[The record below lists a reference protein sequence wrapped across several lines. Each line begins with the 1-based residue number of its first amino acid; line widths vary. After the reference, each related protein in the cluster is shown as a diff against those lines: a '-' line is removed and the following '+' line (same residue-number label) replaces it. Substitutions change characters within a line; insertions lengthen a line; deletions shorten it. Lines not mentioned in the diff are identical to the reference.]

1 MLWLI
6 SPHPAS
12 CPKILGDRDVITVV
26 QHGPSQAFPKARSAS
41 PERSRAVLAGWL
53 HLNNSRGRCSLLRT
67 GLGHPGGRVRVG
79 GDASV
84 SGDLLELGA
93 PSGHAHRRAPQRS
106 TQPYPLDL
114 VVGPTASS
122 FSATEAVLDFFD
134 AS

>member
-1 MLWLI
+1 M
-6 SPHPAS
+6 
-12 CPKILGDRDVITVV
+12 
-26 QHGPSQAFPKARSAS
+26 
-41 PERSRAVLAGWL
+41 
-53 HLNNSRGRCSLLRT
+53 
-67 GLGHPGGRVRVG
+67 
-79 GDASV
+79 

-134 AS
+134 ASSPDSVLNPLWTAHRSHTHLEHTDR

>member
-1 MLWLI
+1 M
-6 SPHPAS
+6 
-12 CPKILGDRDVITVV
+12 
-26 QHGPSQAFPKARSAS
+26 
-41 PERSRAVLAGWL
+41 
-53 HLNNSRGRCSLLRT
+53 
-67 GLGHPGGRVRVG
+67 
-79 GDASV
+79 